1 MPITSIY
8 SHRGKLGTDCDGFI
22 HSFVRLDDFGLL
34 SFDTPRRD
42 PEHPRRG
49 ERINSPSRPPCDF
62 VSEAMD
68 VTVMGSAQRYREFIA
83 DLESH
88 CPRLSEAQMVGV
100 SGASAADQTRPR
112 CNELEMAFVA
122 MPTWFNDREHA

>member
-1 MPITSIY
+1 MVPLRLP
-8 SHRGKLGTDCDGFI
+8 HFRVLGKPGTDWDGFI
-22 HSFVRLDDFGLL
+22 HSFVGLDDFGWL

-49 ERINSPSRPPCDF
+49 ERINSPSLPPCDF
-62 VSEAMD
+62 VSEAME

-88 CPRLSEAQMVGV
+88 GAGLGEPQMVRI
-100 SGASAADQTRPR
+100 SRASSADQAR
-112 CNELEMAFVA
+112 L
-122 MPTWFNDREHA
+122 